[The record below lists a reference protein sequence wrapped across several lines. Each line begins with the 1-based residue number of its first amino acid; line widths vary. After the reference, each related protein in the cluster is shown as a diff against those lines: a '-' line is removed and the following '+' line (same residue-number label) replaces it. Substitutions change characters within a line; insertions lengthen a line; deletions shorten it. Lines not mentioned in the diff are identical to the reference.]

1 MFNFQVKND
10 VQARLNQ
17 SANTSSKSRP
27 AVYTVK
33 NGDTVSGIAEK
44 YGMTVE
50 QFMQW
55 TKLKNTSLQIGQEIE
70 LKQATVPKGKG
81 IRTLCNDY
89 NMDFNAFCKLNKIHK
104 DYQAKAE
111 EQFYVFEGFGK
122 NKTSTEK
129 TAPVKPETTAPTSS
143 EVKYKVKSGET
154 VELIANKFNTTQE
167 HIKKLAGI
175 KNPRQLRAGQ
185 KLALPSIKVER
196 GMTVDGIRKEYN
208 MSWDQ
213 FKALNPHI
221 KSPNELSIGQ
231 IVYVPVKPFEK
242 KSETS
247 ANSTNIAQSTGTVV
261 ESGGSSDKNP
271 KVTLNNGKTFKAS
284 ELRKDAINSAKNDRA
299 FDGYDKK
306 KVYVNRPLPHIVN
319 GKIEASCEL
328 QNPINKSKDE
338 SLKGKVVII
347 NPGHGGYN
355 QDQGFFDPG
364 TILATKDSKGNVKAL
379 EEWNV
384 NKAFAD
390 TLAFQLRDKGAT
402 VIIVQGAV
410 KNGGMAKQKYLESL
424 LKGEKG
430 PQEVRDKIKATAQ
443 KDMLFIS
450 LHVESVKE
458 TPNDKRCSVIYGKYK
473 NEKKVTVEDAG
484 DKNLANTIKNEIK
497 EGFFEYTPE
506 VESRNLYVLRA
517 IGSDVP
523 GVLIELGNI
532 ANSRIQ
538 NSLLSSNDQG
548 KYMQCV
554 TNAIIKTL
562 NPEAAEDDTQ

>member
-27 AVYTVK
+27 AEYTVK
-33 NGDTVSGIAEK
+33 RGDTVSGLAK
-44 YGMTVE
+44 K
-50 QFMQW
+50 F
-55 TKLKNTSLQIGQEIE
+55 NTTPEDIRKRAKISGNNLQIGQGID
-70 LKQATVPKGKG
+70 LPSHKVVKGDSISKICTKYGMNRAQFNALNPSMKGKDT
-81 IRTLCNDY
+81 IIVDEIL
-89 NMDFNAFCKLNKIHK
+89 F
-104 DYQAKAE
+104 
-111 EQFYVFEGFGK
+111 V
-122 NKTSTEK
+122 
-129 TAPVKPETTAPTSS
+129 PVKPFETVSTNTVAPVPSSPMITSTDIGY
-143 EVKYKVKSGET
+143 EVKKGDSVKK
-154 VELIANKFNTTQE
+154 IAKRFNTTE
-167 HIKKLAGI
+167 KYIMELASIKHSLSLK
-175 KNPRQLRAGQ
+175 AGQ
-185 KLALPSIKVER
+185 KLALPSIEVKN
-196 GMTVDGIRKEYN
+196 GMTADWICKQYN
-208 MSWDQ
+208 MSMDQ
-213 FKALNPHI
+213 FEDLNPDI
-221 KSPNELSIGQ
+221 KDPNILDVGQ

-271 KVTLNNGKTFKAS
+271 KVTLNNGKTFTAS
-284 ELRKDAINSAKNDRA
+284 ELQKGAVNSAKNDKA
-299 FDGYDKK
+299 FNGYNKNEI
-306 KVYVNRPLPHIVN
+306 YVNRPLPHIVN

-384 NKAFAD
+384 NKDFAD

-410 KNGGMAKQKYLESL
+410 QNGGMANQKYLESL

-430 PQEVRDKIKATAQ
+430 PQEVRDKIKATA
-443 KDMLFIS
+443 KEDMLFIS

-458 TPNDKRCSVIYGKYK
+458 SPNDKRCSVIYGKYK
-473 NEKKVTVEDAG
+473 NEKKEMTEDAG
-484 DKNLANTIKNEIK
+484 DKNLANTIKDEIE
-497 EGFFEYTPE
+497 EGFIKYTPE
-506 VESRNLYVLRA
+506 VKSRDLYVLRA
-517 IGSDVP
+517 IGRDVP

-532 ANSRIQ
+532 ANSKIQ
-538 NSLLSSNDQG
+538 NSLLSSNDQ
-548 KYMQCV
+548 KRYMQCV
-554 TNAIIKTL
+554 TDAIIKTL

>member
-27 AVYTVK
+27 AEYTVK
-33 NGDTVSGIAEK
+33 RGDTVSGLAK
-44 YGMTVE
+44 K
-50 QFMQW
+50 F
-55 TKLKNTSLQIGQEIE
+55 NTTPEDIRKRAKISGDNLQIGQGID
-70 LKQATVPKGKG
+70 LPSHKVVKGDSISKICTKYGMNRAQFNALNPSMKGKDT
-81 IRTLCNDY
+81 IIVDEIL
-89 NMDFNAFCKLNKIHK
+89 F
-104 DYQAKAE
+104 
-111 EQFYVFEGFGK
+111 V
-122 NKTSTEK
+122 
-129 TAPVKPETTAPTSS
+129 PVKPFETVSTNTVAPVPSSPMITSTDIGY
-143 EVKYKVKSGET
+143 EVKKGDSVKK
-154 VELIANKFNTTQE
+154 IAKRFNTTE
-167 HIKKLAGI
+167 KYIMELASIKHPISLK
-175 KNPRQLRAGQ
+175 AGQ
-185 KLALPSIKVER
+185 KLALPSIEVKS
-196 GMTVDGIRKEYN
+196 GMTVDGICKDYN
-208 MSWDQ
+208 MSRDQ
-213 FKALNPHI
+213 FKNLNPDI
-221 KSPNELSIGQ
+221 KDPNILDVGQ

-271 KVTLNNGKTFKAS
+271 KVTLNNGKTFTAS
-284 ELRKDAINSAKNDRA
+284 ELQKGAVNSAKNDKA
-299 FDGYDKK
+299 FNGYNKNEI
-306 KVYVNRPLPHIVN
+306 YVNRPLPHIVN

-384 NKAFAD
+384 NKDFAD

-410 KNGGMAKQKYLESL
+410 QNGGMANQKYLESL

-430 PQEVRDKIKATAQ
+430 PQEVRDKIKATA
-443 KDMLFIS
+443 KEDMLFIS

-458 TPNDKRCSVIYGKYK
+458 SPNDKRCSVIYGKYK
-473 NEKKVTVEDAG
+473 NEKKEMTEDAG
-484 DKNLANTIKNEIK
+484 DKNLANTIKDEIE
-497 EGFFEYTPE
+497 EGFIKYTPE
-506 VESRNLYVLRA
+506 VKSRDLYVLRA
-517 IGSDVP
+517 IGRDVP

-532 ANSRIQ
+532 ANSTIQ
-538 NSLLSSNDQG
+538 KSLLSSNDQG

>member
-27 AVYTVK
+27 AEYTVK
-33 NGDTVSGIAEK
+33 RGDTVSGLAK
-44 YGMTVE
+44 K
-50 QFMQW
+50 F
-55 TKLKNTSLQIGQEIE
+55 NTTPEDIRKRAKISGDNLQIGQGID
-70 LKQATVPKGKG
+70 LPSHKVVKGDSISKICTKYGMNRAQFNALNPSMKGKDT
-81 IRTLCNDY
+81 IIVDEIL
-89 NMDFNAFCKLNKIHK
+89 F
-104 DYQAKAE
+104 
-111 EQFYVFEGFGK
+111 V
-122 NKTSTEK
+122 
-129 TAPVKPETTAPTSS
+129 PVKPFETVSTNTVAPVPSSPMITSTDIGY
-143 EVKYKVKSGET
+143 EVKKGDSVKK
-154 VELIANKFNTTQE
+154 IAKRFNTTE
-167 HIKKLAGI
+167 KYIMELADIKHSLSLK
-175 KNPRQLRAGQ
+175 AGQ
-185 KLALPSIKVER
+185 KLALPSIEVKR
-196 GMTVDGIRKEYN
+196 SMTVDGICQEYN
-208 MSWDQ
+208 MSMDQ
-213 FKALNPHI
+213 FEDLNPDI
-221 KSPNELSIGQ
+221 KDPNILDVGQ

-271 KVTLNNGKTFKAS
+271 KVTLNNGKTFTAS
-284 ELRKDAINSAKNDRA
+284 ELQKGAVNSAKNDKA
-299 FDGYDKK
+299 FNGYNKNEI
-306 KVYVNRPLPHIVN
+306 YVNRPLPHIVN

-384 NKAFAD
+384 NKDFAD

-410 KNGGMAKQKYLESL
+410 QNGGMANQKYLESL

-430 PQEVRDKIKATAQ
+430 PQEVRDKIKATA
-443 KDMLFIS
+443 KEDMLFIS

-458 TPNDKRCSVIYGKYK
+458 SPNDKRCSVIYGKYK
-473 NEKKVTVEDAG
+473 NEKKEMTEDAG
-484 DKNLANTIKNEIK
+484 DKNLANTIKDEIE
-497 EGFFEYTPE
+497 EGFIKYTPE
-506 VESRNLYVLRA
+506 VKSRDLYVLRA
-517 IGSDVP
+517 IGRDVP

-532 ANSRIQ
+532 ANSTIQ
-538 NSLLSSNDQG
+538 KSLLSSNDQG